1 MKIATWNVNSVKART
16 ETVVAWLKA
25 ANPDVVVFQEI
36 KCVDYAVPRQTFEDL
51 GYNCAAHGQKTY
63 NGGAILSKSDL
74 RDVVEYLT
82 TLKATPK
89 ASAKDETPRAL
100 RHWND

>member
-1 MKIATWNVNSVKART
+1 M
-16 ETVVAWLKA
+16 
-25 ANPDVVVFQEI
+25 PEI
-36 KCVDYAVPRQTFEDL
+36 Y
-51 GYNCAAHGQKTY
+51 
-63 NGGAILSKSDL
+63 GAILSKSDL

>member
-1 MKIATWNVNSVKART
+1 M
-16 ETVVAWLKA
+16 
-25 ANPDVVVFQEI
+25 PEI
-36 KCVDYAVPRQTFEDL
+36 Y
-51 GYNCAAHGQKTY
+51 
-63 NGGAILSKSDL
+63 GAILSKSDL

-89 ASAKDETPRAL
+89 ASAKDETLRAL